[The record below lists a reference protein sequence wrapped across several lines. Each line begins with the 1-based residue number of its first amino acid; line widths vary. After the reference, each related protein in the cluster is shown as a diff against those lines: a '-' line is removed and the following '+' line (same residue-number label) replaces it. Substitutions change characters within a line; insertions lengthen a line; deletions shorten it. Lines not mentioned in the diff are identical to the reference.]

1 MNGGMIDGTI
11 DGTLGVI
18 LAILA
23 ISVAFN
29 LFLTL
34 RLTRIVGD
42 NEYLK
47 APTTLPIGQPLP
59 AFSGRTLSD
68 GRRVHSRDFL
78 GQASVLLFFAPECKD
93 CQARV
98 KEISAMYPA
107 MRAAEVGIRVIAA
120 ISKRRMREFLKDSPL
135 LDHVVLV
142 GGAAQQALNP
152 RNSAPFY
159 IFVDHENKVLASNF
173 IGDEDWSSFCEQ
185 MRDAAPADP

>member
-1 MNGGMIDGTI
+1 MN
-11 DGTLGVI
+11 DGTLDATHVV

-23 ISVAFN
+23 VSVAFN

-34 RLTRIVGD
+34 RLTRIVAD

-47 APTTLPIGQPLP
+47 SPTALPIGAPLP
-59 AFSGRTLSD
+59 AFSARVLSD
-68 GRRVHSRDFL
+68 GRRVRSHEFL

-107 MRAAEVGIRVIAA
+107 MREAGVGIRVIAA

-135 LDHVVLV
+135 LDHVLIV
-142 GGAAQQALNP
+142 GDATQRALNP
-152 RNSAPFY
+152 RSSAPFY
-159 IFVDHENKVLASNF
+159 IFVDHENKVLASDF
-173 IGDEDWSSFCEQ
+173 IGDENWLSFCEQ
-185 MRDAAPADP
+185 MREATQAET

>member
-1 MNGGMIDGTI
+1 MNDGI
-11 DGTLGVI
+11 LGAI

-23 ISVAFN
+23 VSVALN

-34 RLTRIVGD
+34 RLARIVGD

-47 APTTLPIGQPLP
+47 LPTTLPIGQPLP
-59 AFSGRTLSD
+59 TFSGRALSD
-68 GRRVHSRDFL
+68 GRRLRSQEFL

-107 MRAAEVGIRVIAA
+107 MRAADVGIRVIAS

-142 GGAAQQALNP
+142 SGAAQQALNP

-173 IGDEDWSSFCEQ
+173 IGDEDWLCFCEQ
-185 MRDAAPADP
+185 MREAVSADH